1 MTLQAIKQSIKFESP
16 ACVGPEKNYKERNY
30 AAKIRIQTEWERS
43 VCGKNLQFAA
53 GKENV
58 DLRIGQSSGNTSVFF
73 VCLAKREPARA
84 YKEHYQYPA
93 GKNFK
98 IVRRKNMNKTKLVKK
113 WLLKK
118 KSITTFQAFELF
130 GATRLSAIIY
140 SLRKSGMPIKAESV
154 KIKDRYGH
162 TCIIAKYK
170 LSKGVKK

>member
-1 MTLQAIKQSIKFESP
+1 
-16 ACVGPEKNYKERNY
+16 
-30 AAKIRIQTEWERS
+30 
-43 VCGKNLQFAA
+43 
-53 GKENV
+53 
-58 DLRIGQSSGNTSVFF
+58 
-73 VCLAKREPARA
+73 
-84 YKEHYQYPA
+84 
-93 GKNFK
+93 
-98 IVRRKNMNKTKLVKK
+98 MNKTKLVKK

-170 LSKGVKK
+170 LKGVKK

>member
-1 MTLQAIKQSIKFESP
+1 MNKT
-16 ACVGPEKNYKERNY
+16 
-30 AAKIRIQTEWERS
+30 
-43 VCGKNLQFAA
+43 
-53 GKENV
+53 
-58 DLRIGQSSGNTSVFF
+58 
-73 VCLAKREPARA
+73 
-84 YKEHYQYPA
+84 
-93 GKNFK
+93 
-98 IVRRKNMNKTKLVKK
+98 NKTKLVKK